1 MKYVM
6 ALDQGTTSTRCILFN
21 HDGEVCSID
30 QMEHRQYF
38 PKPGWVE
45 HDPLEI
51 WANTKTVIL
60 NAMKKVGATRDD
72 IGGIGITN
80 QRETIIAFEPE
91 TGKIRHQA
99 IVWQDLRGTEI
110 INRLKEKV
118 DPQKFQRHSGLLL
131 SPYFSASKI
140 AWMLQ
145 TDPSLRS
152 DAENGKV
159 VFGTI
164 DTYLVYCLTG
174 NDPGVIVTDATNASR
189 YALMDI
195 RTGSWDPWLLDLFGI
210 PAASLPKIVNSFGE
224 VYGMTDPD
232 GPLNGQ
238 VPVCGILGDQQA
250 ALFGQACFESGE
262 GKNTYGTGCFL
273 LVNTG
278 KKMSLSQS
286 GLLTTVAFKG
296 AHEPLCYAL
305 EGSIAVAGSLIQWLR
320 DSLQLIKSAP
330 EVDTLAESVP
340 NSGGVYIVPAFSG
353 LFAPY
358 WRSDARGVIAGLTAY
373 ATKAH
378 IARAALE
385 ATAFQAKDIFD
396 AIERDS
402 NVSLKQLKVDGGLT
416 NSRPLMEFQADLLQV
431 PVVRPRVIETTA
443 LGAAYAAG
451 LSVEFWKNLDEL
463 RLHWK
468 EKLRWV
474 PTMSEQE
481 RTKKCHYWKKA
492 VERTL
497 DWSDDE
503 SAARSTMEN
512 E

>member
-21 HDGEVCSID
+21 HSGEVCSID
-30 QMEHRQYF
+30 QMEHHQYF
-38 PKPGWVE
+38 AKPGWVE
-45 HDPLEI
+45 HDPQEI
-51 WANTKTVIL
+51 WNNTKSVIT
-60 NAMKKVGATRDD
+60 NAMKKVGATGAD
-72 IGGIGITN
+72 IAGIGITN
-80 QRETIIAFEPE
+80 QRETIIAFERE
-91 TGKIRHQA
+91 TGNIRHQA
-99 IVWQDLRGTEI
+99 IVWQDLRGTDI
-110 INRLKEKV
+110 INDLKKHV
-118 DPQKFQRHSGLLL
+118 DSDEFQRHSGLLL

-140 AWMLQ
+140 AWMLKN
-145 TDPSLRS
+145 DPTLKE
-152 DAENGKV
+152 DAMNGKI

-164 DTYLVYCLTG
+164 DTYLVYSLLG
-174 NDPGVIVTDATNASR
+174 KDPDGIITDATNASR
-189 YALMDI
+189 YALMNI
-195 RTGSWDPWLLDLFGI
+195 ETGRWDPWLLELFDI
-210 PAASLPKIVNSFGE
+210 PEISLPKIVNSFGDI
-224 VYGMTDPD
+224 YGMSDPN
-232 GPLNGQ
+232 GPLHFS
-238 VPVCGILGDQQA
+238 VPVCGILGDQQS

-273 LVNTG
+273 LVNIG

-286 GLLTTVAFKG
+286 GLLTTVAYKAKG
-296 AHEPLCYAL
+296 EKSRYAL
-305 EGSIAVAGSLIQWLR
+305 EVSIAVAGSLIQWLR
-320 DSLQLIKSAP
+320 DSLHLIDSAP

-402 NVSLKQLKVDGGLT
+402 KISLKQLKVDGGLT

-431 PVVRPRVIETTA
+431 PVVRPQVIETTA

-451 LSVEFWKNLDEL
+451 LSVGFWESLDEL
-463 RLHWK
+463 KLHWK

-474 PTMSEQE
+474 PTMGEEE
-481 RTKKCHYWKKA
+481 RTRKCRYWKKA

-503 SAARSTMEN
+503 TTARSTMEN